1 MSEDKNTP
9 TSPLFRPEVM
19 ASQGSAWLGSIRL
32 GQPVSAW
39 VIAGVALAIATALIL
54 FGIFGGITK
63 KARIAGI
70 TVASSGSLSITAPQT
85 GVLIKSMV
93 IEGQNVV
100 AGQQLFEL
108 STERHGST
116 GEISLLVAQQLVTR
130 RQALETERTLRIAQH
145 AEKKRALE
153 QQLINI
159 TNEAAQLEQESVLA
173 QRRKALA
180 QQTLQTYQ
188 TLQSNGFVSPA
199 QIQQK
204 QEDLIDVEMRASSLN
219 RGKAQ
224 LEATRLSLLAER
236 TALANNLANEL
247 SQLQRTQASLAQEI
261 LENRSRKSN
270 FITAPQA
277 GTVTT
282 ITYQAGQSVSEGQP
296 LATLI
301 PQDMQTKTNNTL
313 EVYLYAPSRTA
324 GFVAKNQPVLIRYH
338 AFPYQKFGLQ
348 KGLITDVSLT
358 PFAPSELPQNLA
370 STILGNAQQSRIG
383 FTSNEA
389 LYRIKV
395 KLERQTINTYGQ
407 AIALKPGM
415 TLEADVIQDRRK
427 IWEWVADPVLAVV
440 QR

>member
-1 MSEDKNTP
+1 MSTDRHSP

-19 ASQGSAWLGSIRL
+19 ASQGSAWLGAIRL
-32 GQPVSAW
+32 AQPVSVW
-39 VIAGVALAIATALIL
+39 IVAGVALTIATALIL
-54 FGIFGGITK
+54 FGVFGSITK
-63 KARIAGI
+63 KARIAGV
-70 TVASSGSLSITAPQT
+70 TVASSGSLSITSPQT
-85 GVLIKSMV
+85 GVLVKTMV
-93 IEGQNVV
+93 VEGQKVA
-100 AGQQLFEL
+100 AGQILFEIA
-108 STERHGST
+108 TEHRGSR
-116 GEISLLVAQQLVTR
+116 GEISQLVEQQLATR
-130 RQALETERTLRIAQH
+130 QQALATERNLRIAQH
-145 AEKKRALE
+145 EDKKQALE
-153 QQLINI
+153 QRLQNI
-159 TNEAAQLEQESVLA
+159 AGEAAQLEQESLLA

-204 QEDLIDVEMRASSLN
+204 QEDLIDIEMRASSLN
-219 RGKAQ
+219 RNKAQ
-224 LEATRLSLLAER
+224 LEATRLSLLAEQNE
-236 TALANNLANEL
+236 LANSLANDL
-247 SQLQRTQASLAQEI
+247 SQLQRTQASLEQEI

-282 ITYQAGQSVSEGQP
+282 MTYQAGQSLSEGQP
-296 LATLI
+296 LATLL
-301 PQDMQTKTNNTL
+301 PQSTQAKTNNAL

-324 GFVAKNQPVLIRYH
+324 GFVSKGQPVLIRYH

-348 KGLITDVSLT
+348 KGQITDVSLT

-370 STILGNAQQSRIG
+370 STILGSAQQSIIG
-383 FTSNEA
+383 FTNNEA

-395 KLERQTINTYGQ
+395 KLDRQTINLYGQ

-427 IWEWVADPVLAVV
+427 IWEWVADPVLAVT